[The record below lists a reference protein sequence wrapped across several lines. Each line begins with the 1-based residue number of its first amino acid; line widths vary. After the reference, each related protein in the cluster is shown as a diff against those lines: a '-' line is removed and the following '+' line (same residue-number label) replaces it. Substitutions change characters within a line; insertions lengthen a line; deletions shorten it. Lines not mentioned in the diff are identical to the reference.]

1 MKQESGV
8 EVPRETRAQ
17 FSTLHRV
24 SNALR
29 QGDLE
34 PAFRFVIRAVTS
46 ITTKKADD
54 LRLPVRRWVQDN
66 RAFLQNRRSPLEFH
80 LHRSQYVR
88 LLLSDTYPLPAG
100 LASSEYAADPAHAT
114 SNGSE
119 GPSTSAQHSN
129 NKGASRALRYA
140 RAHLGAFHA
149 EHSREIKSLS
159 AATLY
164 LPIQRL
170 LQSPYAHLLTSET
183 ANKSEPSSEAPSVNP
198 AEEIYHAPHLIQLF
212 ASEYCSSI
220 NMSHDL
226 PLKVVTDIGGG
237 GALAKIAKVKGV
249 MKEKRTE
256 WTTVQ
261 ELPVEIPLPPQYRY
275 HSVFACPVSK
285 EQATD
290 TNPPMMMPCGH
301 VVANQTLMR
310 LCKGGQ

>member
-1 MKQESGV
+1 M
-8 EVPRETRAQ
+8 
-17 FSTLHRV
+17 
-24 SNALR
+24 
-29 QGDLE
+29 
-34 PAFRFVIRAVTS
+34 
-46 ITTKKADD
+46 
-54 LRLPVRRWVQDN
+54 QDN
-66 RAFLQNRRSPLEFH
+66 RTFLESSRRSPLEFH

-88 LLLSDTYPLPAG
+88 LLLSDTYALPAS
-100 LASSEYAADPAHAT
+100 LASSEYVVELQQAQVNGHAPQSHVRLQGPA
-114 SNGSE
+114 S
-119 GPSTSAQHSN
+119 
-129 NKGASRALRYA
+129 ALRYA
-140 RAHLGAFHA
+140 RAHLGHFHT
-149 EHSREIKSLS
+149 EHNQEIKSLS
-159 AATLY
+159 AAALY

-170 LQSPYAHLLTSET
+170 LQSPYGRLFTAGAHQKPEEIASQ
-183 ANKSEPSSEAPSVNP
+183 APAVNP
-198 AEEIYHAPHLIQLF
+198 AEDIYHAPHLTQLF

-226 PLKVVTDIGGG
+226 PLKIVTDVGGG

-290 TNPPMMMPCGH
+290 LNPPMMMPCGH